1 MELSAG
7 FRVVLVEPQNPINVG
22 AVMRAMKNM
31 GLKRL
36 RLVNPAPMDLDKT
49 QVSGHRTEDILSE
62 TEIFSSLD
70 DALRDVHVSYGF
82 SARHRTR
89 AWASL
94 EMEQAVGQCLGD
106 ISRGEIAG
114 LVFGREQS
122 GLTNDELMR
131 CQYRVHIATSGYSSL
146 NLAQAVLLA
155 CYSIRRQS
163 IGGGAGHAATAAP
176 PAAADN
182 HAPGTRRATQ
192 DEQTRLLK
200 CIHETLI
207 EVGFYKAATK
217 STAMHRLQNVFQR
230 AELHDDEIRL
240 LMGMFNEVGNYA
252 RLVDR
257 GIKPD
262 KIRPV
267 DKFLDFDRSSVADKS
282 LFCSETGDI
291 SIGVTEKT
299 GNKSA

>member
-1 MELSAG
+1 M
-7 FRVVLVEPQNPINVG
+7 
-22 AVMRAMKNM
+22 
-31 GLKRL
+31 
-36 RLVNPAPMDLDKT
+36 
-49 QVSGHRTEDILSE
+49 
-62 TEIFSSLD
+62 
-70 DALRDVHVSYGF
+70 
-82 SARHRTR
+82 
-89 AWASL
+89 
-94 EMEQAVGQCLGD
+94 
-106 ISRGEIAG
+106 
-114 LVFGREQS
+114 
-122 GLTNDELMR
+122 
-131 CQYRVHIATSGYSSL
+131 
-146 NLAQAVLLA
+146 
-155 CYSIRRQS
+155 
-163 IGGGAGHAATAAP
+163 TAAP